1 MARRDPGPAQSGVAL
16 VAGLL
21 LAGALAALA
30 ASSME
35 LASLELLLA
44 SNQRFQQEAFYAAE
58 SGLAEA
64 EARGSL
70 ATDPAAAAAQYLDL
84 GARQPLPRIGSG
96 TRFGGCPVVDGCEY
110 FVRTDTRA
118 TVTIDPRA
126 ADPVAAQAGSVR
138 AYHFVVDSVGR
149 SSRGAS
155 SHLQAGFYVLAP
167 AGAVRLCTPDAVGC
181 TGTASSRPVR
191 TFWRQLGLD

>member
-1 MARRDPGPAQSGVAL
+1 MAHLTRPPQSGVAL

-30 ASSME
+30 TSSME

-44 SNQRFQQEAFYAAE
+44 SNQRFQQESFYAAE
-58 SGLAEA
+58 AGLAEA
-64 EARGSL
+64 EARGSFT
-70 ATDPAAAAAQYLDL
+70 TDPAAAASRYLDL
-84 GARQPLPRIGSG
+84 GVRQPLPRAGSG
-96 TRFGGCPVVDGCEY
+96 TRVSNCPIVDGCEY
-110 FVRTDTRA
+110 FVRPDTRA
-118 TVTIDPRA
+118 GVTIDPRA

-138 AYHFVVDSVGR
+138 AYHFVIDSVGR

-167 AGAVRLCTPDAVGC
+167 AGAVQLCTPDAVAC
-181 TGTASSRPVR
+181 TGAVAGRPIR
-191 TFWRQLGLD
+191 TFWRQQGLD